1 MLKQGEIV
9 VIKELIK
16 SYGKEKVLD
25 IDELRIQK
33 GKIYGIVGDNG
44 AGKTTLFK
52 MMSGIDV
59 PTSGTVEYETNSI
72 KKGALFEKPAM
83 DPELTG
89 YENLKFV
96 SLLNGYKGDEKIH
109 ELLMMVG
116 LEGSERKKVKKYSL
130 GMKQRL
136 GIAMTLLGEPEI
148 LFLDEPLNGIDPH
161 GVVDFRNV
169 IKHVNSKGVTVL
181 ISSHILSE
189 LNKLA
194 SVFLVIRNGRI
205 IKELSEDEILKLQND
220 RYVLKTDDDLSAADC
235 LRRIN
240 EKVTLLEDGGILIE
254 KTEVSEEIISYI
266 KDNGI
271 AVLEYYK
278 YRFDLESYYEGLL

>member
-1 MLKQGEIV
+1 M
-9 VIKELIK
+9 
-16 SYGKEKVLD
+16 
-25 IDELRIQK
+25 
-33 GKIYGIVGDNG
+33 
-44 AGKTTLFK
+44 
-52 MMSGIDV
+52 
-59 PTSGTVEYETNSI
+59 
-72 KKGALFEKPAM
+72 
-83 DPELTG
+83 
-89 YENLKFV
+89 

-116 LEGSERKKVKKYSL
+116 LEGYERKKVKKYSL
-130 GMKQRL
+130 GMRQRL

-161 GVVDFRNV
+161 GVVDFRNI
-169 IKHVNSKGVTVL
+169 IKQINSKGVTVL

-194 SVFLVIRNGRI
+194 SVFLVIRNGRV
-205 IKELSEDEILKLQND
+205 IKELSEDEISKLQRD

-235 LRRIN
+235 LRKIN
-240 EKVTLLEDGGILIE
+240 KQVILLEDGGIMIE
-254 KTEVSEEIISYI
+254 ETEVPEEIITYI

-278 YRFDLESYYEGLL
+278 YHFDLESYYEGL